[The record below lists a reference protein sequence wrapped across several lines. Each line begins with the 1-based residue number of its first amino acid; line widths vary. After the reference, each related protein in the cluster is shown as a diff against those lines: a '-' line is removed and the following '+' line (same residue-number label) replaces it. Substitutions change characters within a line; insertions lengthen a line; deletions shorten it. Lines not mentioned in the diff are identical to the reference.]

1 MLFRSFSEL
10 LARVRALLRRQGGDP
25 SPELRVADL
34 VLNAARHK
42 VWRAERPIEL
52 TPKEFALLEF
62 LMRRADTI
70 VSRTQIAEHVWGSD
84 YDPFSNVA
92 DVYVGYLRRKLSASG
107 VPPTIIQT
115 VRGLGYMLKAPQ
127 AG

>member
-1 MLFRSFSEL
+1 
-10 LARVRALLRRQGGDP
+10 
-25 SPELRVADL
+25 
-34 VLNAARHK
+34 
-42 VWRAERPIEL
+42 
-52 TPKEFALLEF
+52 
-62 LMRRADTI
+62 MRRADTI

-115 VRGLGYMLKAPQ
+115 VRGLGYMLKEGEA
-127 AG
+127 